1 MSDLMEALKR
11 KAGDLDWSWD
21 EDGDG
26 YVQLGKCSPAGED
39 FFIIVN
45 AGNLVDEIRDYSNS
59 FDTERHVHD
68 LLDAKDN
75 GFGGVPGL
83 KELVEDAD
91 AIQEMLEEL
100 ADALE
105 AVEEETGE

>member
-1 MSDLMEALKR
+1 MPDLLEALKR
-11 KAGDLDWSWD
+11 KAEDLDWSWD
-21 EDGDG
+21 EDEDG
-26 YVQLGKCSPAGED
+26 YVQLGKYSPAGED
-39 FFIIVN
+39 FFIVVN
-45 AGNLVDEIRDYSNS
+45 AGNLVDEIRDYSDS

-75 GFGGVPGL
+75 GFRGVPSL

-100 ADALE
+100 TDAME
-105 AVEEETGE
+105 AIEKEAGK

>member
-1 MSDLMEALKR
+1 MPDLLEALKR
-11 KAGDLDWSWD
+11 KAEDLDWSWD
-21 EDGDG
+21 EDEDG
-26 YVQLGKCSPAGED
+26 YVQLGKYSPAGED
-39 FFIIVN
+39 FFIVVN
-45 AGNLVDEIRDYSNS
+45 AGNLVDEIRDYSDS

-75 GFGGVPGL
+75 GFGGVPSL

-100 ADALE
+100 TDAME
-105 AVEEETGE
+105 AIEKEAGK

>member
-1 MSDLMEALKR
+1 MYDLMEALKR
-11 KAGDLDWSWD
+11 KAGDLDWRWD

-26 YVQLGKCSPAGED
+26 YVQLGKYSPAGED

-45 AGNLVDEIRDYSNS
+45 VGNLVDEIRDYSDS

-75 GFGGVPGL
+75 GFGGVPSL

-100 ADALE
+100 ADAME
-105 AVEEETGE
+105 VVEKEVGE